1 MKNFKNWHLS
11 AVLFASVLT
20 FYSCKNSN
28 ADNKTINKA
37 NTEAGII
44 GESESSVQKS
54 SQAKGSKV
62 QADLDNAKKSG
73 KAVFVVVTGN
83 GVTDVPKATTIANG
97 AKAIYKNSTVVVLNR
112 DDAANGPLVK
122 EWQLS
127 GATLPLILVISPKG
141 MPTGGYLLAQATS
154 ENVAALV
161 PSPKLEEV
169 YAAINSK
176 KPAIVVFTKKTLSD
190 RTEVIKECQ
199 KTLTKLN
206 NNAVLVEVDMDDAKE
221 TNFMNQLRIDKA
233 SKASTTIVINTQGQ
247 VAGTST
253 TMPDATKLAAAAT
266 QPVKGGCGPGC
277 GPAGCSK

>member
-1 MKNFKNWHLS
+1 MRNFKILQLS
-11 AVLFASVLT
+11 ALLVASVLT
-20 FYSCKNSN
+20 LSACSNSN
-28 ADNKTINKA
+28 AGNERISKA
-37 NTEAGII
+37 VNNDGIQQETE
-44 GESESSVQKS
+44 SNVQSSAQP
-54 SQAKGSKV
+54 QGSKL
-62 QADLDNAKKSG
+62 QTELDKAKKAG
-73 KAVFVVVTGN
+73 QAVFVVVTGN

-97 AKAIYKNSTVVVLNR
+97 AKAIYKNAIVMVLNR
-112 DDAANGPLVK
+112 DDASNAALVT
-122 EWQLS
+122 EWRLS

-176 KPAIVVFTKKTLSD
+176 KPAIVVFTKKSLSD
-190 RTEVIKECQ
+190 RTAVVQECQ
-199 KTLTKLN
+199 KTITKLN
-206 NNAVLVEVDMDDAKE
+206 NNAVLVEVDMDDSKE
-221 TNFMNQLRIDKA
+221 VNFMNQLRIDKA

-253 TMPDATKLAAAAT
+253 TVPDATKLAAAAT

-277 GPAGCSK
+277 GPAGCGK

>member
-1 MKNFKNWHLS
+1 MRNFKKWQLT
-11 AVLFASVLT
+11 ALFLAIVLT

-28 ADNKTINKA
+28 ADNKVSNKA
-37 NTEAGII
+37 SIEAGIN
-44 GESESSVQKS
+44 GETESTVQGS
-54 SQAKGSKV
+54 AQANGSKV
-62 QADLDNAKKSG
+62 QAELDNAKKAG

-97 AKAIYKNSTVVVLNR
+97 AKAIYKNATVLVLNR
-112 DDAANGPLVK
+112 DDAFNAPLVK

-176 KPAIVVFTKKTLSD
+176 KPAIVVFTKKSLSD
-190 RTEVIKECQ
+190 RTAVVQECQ
-199 KTLTKLN
+199 KTITKLN
-206 NNAVLVEVDMDDAKE
+206 NNAVLVEVDMDDSKE
-221 TNFMNQLRIDKA
+221 VNFMNQLRIDKA
-233 SKASTTIVINTQGQ
+233 SKTSTTIVINTQGQ

-253 TMPDATKLAAAAT
+253 TVPDATKLAAAAT

-277 GPAGCSK
+277 GPAGCAK